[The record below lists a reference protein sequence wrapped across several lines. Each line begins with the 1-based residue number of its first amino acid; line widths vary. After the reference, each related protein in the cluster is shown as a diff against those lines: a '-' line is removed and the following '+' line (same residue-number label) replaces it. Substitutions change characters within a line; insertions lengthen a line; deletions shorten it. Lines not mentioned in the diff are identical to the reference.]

1 MMKFIFMLLMLLLMC
16 LLQKMYWIVQLVIFV
31 SMFMFMFMSVSS
43 LYFSNLS
50 YIFGCDMLSYMLIL
64 LSIWISGLMFLA
76 SLKINLM
83 NFYVN
88 IFSLNVVMLL
98 LLLVCT
104 FSSMNLFM
112 FYLFFE
118 GSLIPILILI
128 LGWGVQPE
136 RLMAGMYLLFYTLF
150 VSLPMLMGIFYLDQK
165 IFSMMIYLLS
175 NLDINFFLMYMV
187 MLMAFLVKIPMFFVH
202 LWLPK
207 AHVEAPISGSMILA
221 GIMLKLGGYGVM
233 RVMIFLSSMNMKYG
247 NFLITMSMV
256 GAFYISLM
264 CFFQIDLKSLVAYSS
279 VAHMGIMLG
288 GLMTVS
294 NWGFSGAY
302 LMMIGH
308 GLCSSGLFCLV
319 NFNYERLMSRSLL
332 INKGMMSM
340 MPILTLWWFLFLS
353 SNMSAPPSLNLIG
366 EISLMNSLVSWSYMM
381 MILLMLVSF
390 FSAGYS
396 LYLFSHM
403 QHGNFMSSMMS
414 YYMGESREFLLLLL
428 HWIPL
433 NLLILKL
440 DFLIFFL

>member
-1 MMKFIFMLLMLLLMC
+1 MMKFIFMLSFLLFLC
-16 LLQKMYWIVQLVIFV
+16 LLQKSYWIVQLMIYFV
-31 SMFMFMFMSVSS
+31 MFLFMFFSTSS

-50 YIFGCDMLSYMLIL
+50 YIFGCDMVSYALIL
-64 LSIWISGLMFLA
+64 LSIWISGLMLLA
-76 SLKINLM
+76 SLKINLS

-88 IFSLNVVMLL
+88 IFVMNVVILL

-118 GSLIPILILI
+118 GSLVPILILI
-128 LGWGVQPE
+128 LGWGAQPE

-165 IFSMMIYLLS
+165 IYGMMIYLLK
-175 NLDINFFLMYMV
+175 NLDFNFLMMYLV
-187 MLMAFLVKIPMFFVH
+187 MLMAFLVKVPMFFVH

-221 GIMLKLGGYGVM
+221 GIMLKLGGYGIM
-233 RVMIFLSSMNMKYG
+233 RVLVFLSSMNMKYN
-247 NFLITMSMV
+247 NFFITISMV
-256 GAFYISLM
+256 GAFYVSLM

-279 VAHMGIMLG
+279 VAHMGIMLA
-288 GLMTVS
+288 GLLTMT

-302 LMMIGH
+302 LLMIGH

-319 NFNYERLMSRSLL
+319 NFNYERLMSRNLL
-332 INKGMMSM
+332 INKGMMTM

-366 EISLMNSLVSWSYMM
+366 EISLMNSLVSWSYIM
-381 MILLMLVSF
+381 MIMLMLVSF

-396 LYLFSHM
+396 LYLFSFM
-403 QHGNFMSSMMS
+403 QHGNFLGSMSS
-414 YYMGESREFLLLLL
+414 YYMGESREYLLLFL

-433 NLLILKL
+433 NLMILKL
-440 DFLIFFL
+440 DFLIFMF

>member
-1 MMKFIFMLLMLLLMC
+1 MMKFIFMLIILTLMC
-16 LLQKMYWIVQLVIFV
+16 LLQKMYWIIQLMIFI
-31 SMFMFMFMSVSS
+31 SMFLFMFLSVNS

-64 LSIWISGLMFLA
+64 LSIWISGLMFMA
-76 SLKINLM
+76 SLKINLS

-128 LGWGVQPE
+128 LGWGAQPE

-165 IFSMMIYLLS
+165 IYGMMIYLLK
-175 NLDINFFLMYMV
+175 NLDINFFLMYAV

-233 RVMIFLSSMNMKYG
+233 RVMVFLSSMNMKYG
-247 NFLITMSMV
+247 NILITVSMV
-256 GAFYISLM
+256 GAFYVSLM

-279 VAHMGIMLG
+279 VAHMGIMLA
-288 GLMTVS
+288 GLMTMS

-319 NFNYERLMSRSLL
+319 NFNYERLMSRNLL
-332 INKGMMSM
+332 INKGMMTM

-366 EISLMNSLVSWSYMM
+366 EISLMNSLVGWSYIM

-396 LYLFSHM
+396 LYLFSFM
-403 QHGNFMSSMMS
+403 QHGNFLSSMMS
-414 YYMGESREFLLLLL
+414 YFMGESREFLLLFL

-433 NLLILKL
+433 NLLVLKL
-440 DFLIFFL
+440 DFLIFLL